1 LVESKN
7 WQKAVGPDI
16 IKNLIAQKNIVKQN
30 DPSDQRPIV
39 LWLFAKNGLTES
51 ALQLAK
57 QHNVLWSSLND
68 LNALLEIAKLKK
80 LPGI

>member
-1 LVESKN
+1 
-7 WQKAVGPDI
+7 
-16 IKNLIAQKNIVKQN
+16 
-30 DPSDQRPIV
+30 